1 MEPFQRLVNQG
12 MILSTT
18 YRTAEGRIVPYSQIR
33 FEEGKALHAQTS
45 EELAGETEKMSKSR
59 GNVIPVDVP
68 IQRYGSDTT
77 RLYEMFMGPLE
88 TTKPWSMQGVEGISR
103 FLSRAWRMIVDE
115 PADRMQLNGKVTDT
129 PPDEDPLRVMHKTI
143 RAVTQGMESLSFNT
157 AISRLMEFVNYFTS
171 QDSRPRACMES
182 FVLMLAPMAPH
193 IAEELWQ
200 VLGHSES
207 LAYAPWPRFDPGY
220 VEENVIEMPVQ
231 INGRVR
237 GRIAVAADADSSEIE
252 RLALADPKVLK
263 YLEGNSVRKII
274 VVPKKLIN
282 IVAS

>member
-1 MEPFQRLVNQG
+1 
-12 MILSTT
+12 
-18 YRTAEGRIVPYSQIR
+18 
-33 FEEGKALHAQTS
+33 
-45 EELAGETEKMSKSR
+45 
-59 GNVIPVDVP
+59 
-68 IQRYGSDTT
+68 
-77 RLYEMFMGPLE
+77 
-88 TTKPWSMQGVEGISR
+88 
-103 FLSRAWRMIVDE
+103 
-115 PADRMQLNGKVTDT
+115 
-129 PPDEDPLRVMHKTI
+129 
-143 RAVTQGMESLSFNT
+143 MESLSFNT

-171 QDSRPRACMES
+171 QDNRPRACMES

-263 YLEGNSVRKII
+263 YLEGNAVRKII

-282 IVAS
+282 IVAG